1 LGFGV
6 LGLGFWA
13 HPPNPQSPIPNPQS
27 PFSNIYSFTNNIK
40 IFYYNFFNIKYIIL
54 KILKMSEEL
63 KTRLDNFVSL
73 ATQNIEK
80 KELIPDIQQ
89 EYDELIEFL
98 DKLSILKNE
107 EFEEIENLIK
117 KYDIK
122 IKKYEEQIKI
132 YSNQK
137 ILDEE
142 KITNLKSELD
152 KIINLSEQYKL
163 LDNNFNILK
172 NNLEKEKL
180 QNSILITKTKEKEN
194 LITELQNNMTKLNNE
209 IFKKNEI
216 IEELKNSQKNYEKKI
231 IENNQ
236 QLNQANL
243 VKNDLTKINLDLNN
257 KIMEQEKTFTNKIK
271 ILEKQ
276 LKNLSEANINFVQE
290 NNEVQTQLKDFQ
302 IFTNMAKVNTI
313 KLKKEDFSILEIMSN
328 RAQNAE
334 LEVQKLLNYIEN
346 LKNLNTEITNKI
358 KPLEDYALLQ
368 IKHDHEIN
376 MKNDSVF
383 DIQNKIFSQEEKNEI
398 DKLKNEPKELIQV
411 LIKIKAENLEL
422 HKYIKDIT
430 IECNQQLREARW
442 KNKQNI

>member
-1 LGFGV
+1 
-6 LGLGFWA
+6 
-13 HPPNPQSPIPNPQS
+13 
-27 PFSNIYSFTNNIK
+27 
-40 IFYYNFFNIKYIIL
+40 
-54 KILKMSEEL
+54 ME
-63 KTRLDNFVSL
+63 D
-73 ATQNIEK
+73 
-80 KELIPDIQQ
+80 KELVH
-89 EYDELIEFL
+89 
-98 DKLSILKNE
+98 
-107 EFEEIENLIK
+107 EEIM
-117 KYDIK
+117 D
-122 IKKYEEQIKI
+122 
-132 YSNQK
+132 
-137 ILDEE
+137 
-142 KITNLKSELD
+142 
-152 KIINLSEQYKL
+152 
-163 LDNNFNILK
+163 
-172 NNLEKEKL
+172 
-180 QNSILITKTKEKEN
+180 
-194 LITELQNNMTKLNNE
+194 
-209 IFKKNEI
+209 
-216 IEELKNSQKNYEKKI
+216 
-231 IENNQ
+231 
-236 QLNQANL
+236 
-243 VKNDLTKINLDLNN
+243 
-257 KIMEQEKTFTNKIK
+257 QEKAFTNKIK